1 MAADILCAVLYS
13 FSCMAESGCKSA
25 LKVEF
30 FIKQIMTKPVI
41 FLFAPYYIPGF
52 KGGGPIQTVA
62 NLAVGLG
69 SHFKFFIFTSDRD
82 LGDVKPYEGVLRNQW
97 VDVLGASV
105 YYASPSNLS
114 MYSIYKVLKSIDFDV
129 LYLNSLFS
137 PRFTIF
143 PLVMMRFGLVQSRK
157 ILIAPRGELSEGALA
172 LKSNKKQSFLRLAKI
187 LGLYK
192 GCSWHASTQFERE
205 DIRRKIFADESRIF
219 IAQNVL
225 GGASSGDG
233 QLDGLSQEFNDIKP
247 ALKICFLSR
256 ISPMKNLDFAITVLR
271 RVSAEVQFDIYGPAE
286 DATYWSECLE
296 LIKHLPANVRVRYCG
311 SVEHDDVRGTIAQ
324 YDLFFVPSRGE
335 NFGHVFAEAFS
346 AGVPVLVSNRTPWRD
361 LKRRCVGWDIPLERE
376 DLFVSVINEV
386 ATYDFAARTEV
397 RGLCKAFY
405 KDFFDNEN
413 GVNVN
418 VDMFK
423 KILNGLNNS

>member
-1 MAADILCAVLYS
+1 M
-13 FSCMAESGCKSA
+13 M
-25 LKVEF
+25 
-30 FIKQIMTKPVI
+30 KPVI
-41 FLFAPYYIPGF
+41 FLFAPYYVPGF
-52 KGGGPIQTVA
+52 KGGGPIQTIA
-62 NLAVGLG
+62 NLVAGLG
-69 SHFKFFIFTSDRD
+69 SSFKFYIFTSDRD
-82 LGDVKPYEGVLRNQW
+82 LGDDEPYEGVLRNQW
-97 VDVLGASV
+97 VDVSGALV
-105 YYASPSNLS
+105 YYASPGNLS
-114 MYSIYKVLKSIDFDV
+114 MYSIYKVLKSIDFDI

-143 PLVMMRFGLVQSRK
+143 PLMMMRSGLVRSRK

-172 LKSNKKQSFLRLAKI
+172 LKSKKKHSFLRLARI
-187 LGLYK
+187 FGLYK

-205 DIRRKIFADESRIF
+205 DISKKIYVDESRIF

-225 GGASSGDG
+225 GGSSSVSD
-233 QLDGLSQEFNDIKP
+233 QLNGSPQEFIDIKS

-271 RVSAEVQFDIYGPAE
+271 KVSADVQFDIYGPAE
-286 DATYWSECLE
+286 DAAYWSACLE
-296 LIKHLPANVRVRYCG
+296 LIQNLPANVRVKYCG
-311 SVEHDDVRGTIAQ
+311 SVEHDAVRATIAQ

-386 ATYDFAARTEV
+386 ANYDVAARTEV
-397 RGLCKAFY
+397 RELCKTFY

-413 GVNVN
+413 GVNVS

-423 KILNGLNNS
+423 RILNDLNNS